1 MLRGGGNQRDQREVA
16 IKSSQ
21 RHRFGLLCLE
31 VSERVR
37 APLLIL
43 ENVLVFQL
51 VDRAIV
57 AAEPRLAGA
66 TEGKAAALEECDARL
81 VIRSDARPYLLQR
94 EGLAG
99 ISLNSL
105 DGRCGVALTAR
116 LGGVDEYTDA
126 EAQVLRIEVDDVE
139 SANSNTLTLNN

>member
-16 IKSSQ
+16 IKRGL

-43 ENVLVFQL
+43 KNVLVFQL
-51 VDRAIV
+51 VDIAIV

-66 TEGKAAALEECDARL
+66 AEGEAATLEERDACL
-81 VIRSDARPYLLQR
+81 VICSDARPYLLQR

-99 ISLNSL
+99 IPLNSL
-105 DGRCGVALTAR
+105 DGRCGVALTAC

-126 EAQVLRIEVDDVE
+126 EAQVLRVEVDDVDR
-139 SANSNTLTLNN
+139 ANSNTLTLNN

>member
-16 IKSSQ
+16 IKRGL
-21 RHRFGLLCLE
+21 RHRFGLLGLE

-37 APLLIL
+37 ATLLIL
-43 ENVLVFQL
+43 KNVLVFQL
-51 VDRAIV
+51 VDIAIV

-66 TEGKAAALEECDARL
+66 AEGKAAALEECDARL

-105 DGRCGVALTAR
+105 DGRCGVALAACLR
-116 LGGVDEYTDA
+116 GVNEYADA
-126 EAQVLRIEVDDVE
+126 EAQVLRIEVEDVE
-139 SANSNTLTLNN
+139 CAHSNTLTLNN

>member
-1 MLRGGGNQRDQREVA
+1 MLRGGGNKRDQREVA
-16 IKSSQ
+16 IKRGL
-21 RHRFGLLCLE
+21 RHRFGLLGLE

-37 APLLIL
+37 APWLIL
-43 ENVLVFQL
+43 KNVLVFQL
-51 VDRAIV
+51 VDIAIV

-66 TEGKAAALEECDARL
+66 AEGKAAALEECDARL

-99 ISLNSL
+99 IPLNSL
-105 DGRCGVALTAR
+105 NGGFSVSFAAC
-116 LGGVDEYTDA
+116 LGGVDEYSDA
-126 EAQVLRIEVDDVE
+126 EAQVLRVEIDDVE

>member
-1 MLRGGGNQRDQREVA
+1 M
-16 IKSSQ
+16 
-21 RHRFGLLCLE
+21 
-31 VSERVR
+31 
-37 APLLIL
+37 
-43 ENVLVFQL
+43 
-51 VDRAIV
+51 
-57 AAEPRLAGA
+57 AAEPCLASA
-66 TEGKAAALEECDARL
+66 AEGEAAALEERDARL

-105 DGRCGVALTAR
+105 DGRCGVALTAC
-116 LGGVDEYTDA
+116 LGGVDEYSDA